1 MKTILFIRNVFRG
14 ILLISLLFRLFIVEK
29 LSYNWD
35 VVSYI
40 SLAIG
45 LAGMIILEII
55 VYIIKKTN
63 KL

>member
-1 MKTILFIRNVFRG
+1 MKTILFIRIIFRG

-29 LSYNWD
+29 LNYDWD
-35 VVSYI
+35 VISYI

-45 LAGMIILEII
+45 LIGMIILEII
-55 VYIIKKTN
+55 VYRSKKIN